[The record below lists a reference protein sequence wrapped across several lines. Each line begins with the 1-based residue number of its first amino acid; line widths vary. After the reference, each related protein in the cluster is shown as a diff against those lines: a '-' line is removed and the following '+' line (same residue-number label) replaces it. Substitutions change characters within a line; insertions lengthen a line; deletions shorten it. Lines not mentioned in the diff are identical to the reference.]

1 MLSDELSIEIEEDD
15 VEALEVYIDEGELTT
30 NPLLTEQPEANDIMA
45 GVYALLE
52 QYKEMDANQVNKMQ
66 PDIVDMDSYA
76 EYEEMEMLD
85 PAQICPVEEPPE
97 NCVLVTGVSSEI
109 LISTLASMS
118 RHYTLSS
125 PDINCKYA
133 LAIEN
138 PEVPGSFI
146 ASDSTI
152 TVDCDLYNLL
162 CQLKEIASIDFKFKK
177 GERIYDG
184 QDKQFITSLLLA

>member
-1 MLSDELSIEIEEDD
+1 MLSDELSITLEEDF
-15 VEALEVYIDEGELTT
+15 EESEIYLGEP
-30 NPLLTEQPEANDIMA
+30 PLLTGQPKETDIMA

-76 EYEEMEMLD
+76 EYEEMSMPD
-85 PAQICPVEEPPE
+85 PSQICPVDTPPE

-125 PDINCKYA
+125 PDANCKYA

-138 PEVPGSFI
+138 TEVPGTFI

-152 TVDCDLYNLL
+152 IVDCDLYNLL
-162 CQLKEIASIDFKFKK
+162 CQLKEIADIGFKFKK
-177 GERIYDG
+177 GDKIYNG
-184 QDKQFITSLLLA
+184 QDKAFITSLLLA